1 MTHLLPRS
9 LFFTTPTIAPATFF
23 QAPIRLQNFGC
34 FTIRCTGQ
42 FHLQVRKPE
51 CNFQKRVVSGDLNFD
66 SLLSAM
72 ELSCLVSS
80 AIFSFIMASN
90 GSKNWLMMVSGNRV
104 NAVWGV
110 LILAG
115 GVAAGVLLRR
125 RQWKSIVR
133 ENMKGGLME
142 KIEKV
147 EEDLRKTVR
156 VIRILSMHIE
166 KLGKRFRVTKEPIT
180 QSAAIAQKNSEA
192 TRGIAVQYEILEK
205 EIHEIQKVLLAIQEQ
220 QQKQFDLILSLKP
233 WERKRNTPKEQD
245 ILQSTTNLAEDE
257 VIKHVEDRQI

>member
-1 MTHLLPRS
+1 MMHLLPRS

-51 CNFQKRVVSGDLNFD
+51 CNFQKRIVSGDLNFD
-66 SLLSAM
+66 SLLSAI
-72 ELSCLVSS
+72 ELSCLVVLRLGYC
-80 AIFSFIMASN
+80 FGGGNGRAS
-90 GSKNWLMMVSGNRV
+90 LVVS
-104 NAVWGV
+104 
-110 LILAG
+110 
-115 GVAAGVLLRR
+115 
-125 RQWKSIVR
+125 

-142 KIEKV
+142 NIEKV

-166 KLGKRFRVTKEPIT
+166 KLGKRFLVTKEPIT

-192 TRGIAVQYEILEK
+192 TRGIAVQYEILVK
-205 EIHEIQKVLLAIQEQ
+205 EEMITMPESDE
-220 QQKQFDLILSLKP
+220 
-233 WERKRNTPKEQD
+233 
-245 ILQSTTNLAEDE
+245 TNSQPSA
-257 VIKHVEDRQI
+257 